1 MNWLAALAI
10 LGLGWIVF
18 DGILEDRENPNRNLM
33 VAPGATE
40 LTLKRNRAGHYLAPG
55 RINGKEVRFL
65 LDTGATLVSVP
76 AHLGPHL
83 GLKPGL
89 RGEAVTANGTV
100 TVRQT
105 VIDELMLGP
114 FMVQQVQSHLN
125 PGMRD
130 DEVLLGM
137 SVLKHLEF
145 TQRGDTLTVRLPSNQ

>member
-1 MNWLAALAI
+1 MNWLAAFAI
-10 LGLGWIVF
+10 LGFGWIIF

-55 RINGKEVRFL
+55 TINGKDVRFL
-65 LDTGATLVSVP
+65 LDTGATLVSIP
-76 AHLGPHL
+76 AHLGPDL

-89 RGEAVTANGTV
+89 RAQVITANGTV

-105 VIDELMLGP
+105 VIDELTLGP
-114 FMVQQVQSHLN
+114 FVVQQVQSHLN

-145 TQRGDTLTVRLPSNQ
+145 TQRGDTLTLHAPEN